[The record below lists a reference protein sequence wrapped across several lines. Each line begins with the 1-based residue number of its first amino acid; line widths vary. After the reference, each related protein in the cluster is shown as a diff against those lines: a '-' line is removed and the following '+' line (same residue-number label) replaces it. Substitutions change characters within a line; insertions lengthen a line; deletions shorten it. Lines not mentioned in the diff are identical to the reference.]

1 MYIVIPL
8 GLIIALN
15 VSYFVVD
22 KNTKDNI
29 VALMP
34 PYKTAFDVST
44 NITSY
49 ESTTSLNML
58 HISPLHTD
66 YPEIKEVN
74 TTYVIDS
81 GTLQIHFWTRW
92 IDANWWFLPDT
103 SVVDCGDVK
112 CQYTHNKTLANVS
125 HAVLFFLS
133 PTTYAQY
140 KQFKYARP
148 KYRQPGQYWIA
159 HFHGPPYFGVFQGME
174 KLNGVFNLSSS
185 YHHKSDVRTPYGSCL
200 TLENSEVLKSN
211 YAVGKQGLVSWFV
224 SHCKTVNGR
233 EDFVMELKKY
243 IPVNVYGACEKLGS
257 VGTQCKSNSE
267 NDLNCDDARKT
278 MNSYKFYLAFENS
291 NCEDYITE
299 KVYKILSL
307 NMKTV
312 PIIMNGINHLDKIL
326 PPKSYIDVN
335 TFSSAIS
342 LANYMLKLDNN
353 DDMYNEYFAWRS
365 TYRCILNWRPCT
377 FCREFH
383 KVHGRQNTSFTDVL
397 AVFGKDN
404 CEKPLHV
411 LNRLQMF
418 SH

>member
-1 MYIVIPL
+1 M
-8 GLIIALN
+8 
-15 VSYFVVD
+15 
-22 KNTKDNI
+22 
-29 VALMP
+29 
-34 PYKTAFDVST
+34 
-44 NITSY
+44 
-49 ESTTSLNML
+49 
-58 HISPLHTD
+58 
-66 YPEIKEVN
+66 
-74 TTYVIDS
+74 
-81 GTLQIHFWTRW
+81 
-92 IDANWWFLPDT
+92 
-103 SVVDCGDVK
+103 VDCGDVK
-112 CQYTHNKTLANVS
+112 CQYTHNKTLTSVS

-133 PTTYAQY
+133 PTTYTIY
-140 KQFKYARP
+140 KRFGLTRP
-148 KYRQPGQYWIA
+148 KYRQPGQYWIG

-174 KLNGVFNLSSS
+174 ELNGVFNLSSS

-200 TLENSEVLKSN
+200 TLEHSEVLKSS
-211 YAVGKQGLVSWFV
+211 YVAGKKGLVSWFV

-233 EDFVMELKKY
+233 EDFVIELEKY
-243 IPVNVYGACEKLGS
+243 ITVSVYGGCKDLGS
-257 VGTQCKSNSE
+257 IGTQCKSNSE

-299 KVYKILSL
+299 KVYKILSP
-307 NMKTV
+307 NMRTV
-312 PIIMNGINHLDKIL
+312 PIIMSGINNLDKIL

-335 TFSSAIS
+335 TFSSAKS

-404 CEKPLHV
+404 CEKPVHV
-411 LNRLQMF
+411 LDRQHMF